1 MTGIYIYSIKR
12 LAIFH
17 ITASTEMLDEMQEN
31 GPLTEVGNCC
41 ARDYATMLPDG
52 MVVVEDFELSPTVAT
67 IQTITKAVEERNAIE
82 LEASTPA
89 TLTTFQKL

>member
-52 MVVVEDFELSPTVAT
+52 MVVVEDFELSPT

-82 LEASTPA
+82 SEASTPA